1 MPTDADF
8 LRKLLDNPA
17 EDTVRLVYADWLDEQ
32 SDPESIAKAAFLRG
46 TVSLSAPS
54 LPARKRKVAK
64 KKLQKLAA
72 GLETEWLGVV
82 SKLKLENCQKKES
95 PPLTR
100 GLRQAFQVICNKKW
114 EELAPTDAPGARFCE
129 SCRESVYYC
138 DTIVV
143 AREHAESGHCV
154 AIDLGV
160 IRRRGD
166 LDPRELLM
174 GFMSSDFMA
183 QEEERRAPDQV
194 SAEREQRKQERAGGT
209 AGG

>member
-32 SDPESIAKAAFLRG
+32 SNPESTAKAAFLRG

-82 SKLKLENCQKKES
+82 SKLK
-95 PPLTR
+95 
-100 GLRQAFQVICNKKW
+100 
-114 EELAPTDAPGARFCE
+114 
-129 SCRESVYYC
+129 SV
-138 DTIVV
+138 
-143 AREHAESGHCV
+143 
-154 AIDLGV
+154 L
-160 IRRRGD
+160 
-166 LDPRELLM
+166 
-174 GFMSSDFMA
+174 
-183 QEEERRAPDQV
+183 
-194 SAEREQRKQERAGGT
+194 SA
-209 AGG
+209 